1 MAKILK
7 ISSRIDNFAMHLKII
22 IKNKKKLGYLFTS
35 GLSSSIS
42 WVAACFAGLR
52 ISARLI
58 TLKISNIHRK
68 CLPSRQL
75 HVQS

>member
-1 MAKILK
+1 MNLQYCNAFK
-7 ISSRIDNFAMHLKII
+7 DHT
-22 IKNKKKLGYLFTS
+22 KKKQKVLGYLFTS

-58 TLKISNIHRK
+58 TLKVRT
-68 CLPSRQL
+68 
-75 HVQS
+75 